1 MIENCLLIHQNSVSP
16 FSDWQKLSPIDLQFV
31 ALNEATD
38 DFIDK
43 KIDEGISAIAIVS
56 DDFSNE
62 ALALIGTYLN
72 LDAATLLGTASAGD
86 DDIWVN
92 NCTEIRDQIAK
103 LRDHKTDKKIL
114 VSKLSVPSAQ
124 DLLKVIEKSLAR
136 NTKTFLVS
144 DISIALAFLLARENS
159 QAKRY
164 LIPAKEIVSP
174 GLHKAIDSAGF
185 ESPAITPKTN
195 SAKALA
201 LTLLSHM

>member
-1 MIENCLLIHQNSVSP
+1 MIENCLLIHQNSVAA
-16 FSDWQKLSPIDLQFV
+16 FSDWQKLSPIDLQFA

-56 DDFSNE
+56 EDFSNQ

-72 LDAATLLGTASAGD
+72 LDAATLLGTASAGND
-86 DDIWVN
+86 DLWISDCI
-92 NCTEIRDQIAK
+92 EIRDQIAK
-103 LRDHKTDKKIL
+103 LRTYKTDKKLL
-114 VSKLSVPSAQ
+114 VSKLAVSFAQ
-124 DLLKVIEKSLAR
+124 DLLRVIEKSLAR

-144 DISIALAFLLARENS
+144 DISIGLAFLLARENS
-159 QAKRY
+159 QAKKY

-174 GLHKAIDSAGF
+174 GLNNAIDSAGF
-185 ESPAITPKTN
+185 ESLAMAPKTN
-195 SAKALA
+195 LAKALA